1 MAGQEDEMEEP
12 FDEGRASGADLE
24 AHPIDAS
31 IREEIL
37 RKLQAVEAEHEVR
50 VLYACESGSRGW
62 GFASP
67 DSDYD
72 VRFIFVRPSREYLR
86 VSPVR
91 DVIEEVPGPVFDVN
105 GWDVR
110 KALQLLAKGNAT
122 LVEWLS
128 SPVVYRQDASF
139 VERLREVSAAVHQP
153 VRAFH
158 HYYAMGRGNYREYL
172 QGDQVR
178 AKKYLYVL
186 RPLLAAKWVLD
197 RPDAPPMAFESL
209 VRELVNEPAVLQDI
223 EDLLVLKRRSG
234 EQEWLP
240 ARPVLN
246 AFLDRLLQELSK
258 AEPSVGEPAMHLLDH
273 LLAETVLGTATTR
286 SGGRL
291 AIADC

>member
-1 MAGQEDEMEEP
+1 MQRRQEDEMEEP
-12 FDEGRASGADLE
+12 FDEPPADGAVSQ
-24 AHPIDAS
+24 AHPIDPR
-31 IREEIL
+31 IREQVL
-37 RKLQAVEAEHEVR
+37 QKLSAVETEHDVR

-72 VRFIFVRPSREYLR
+72 VRFIFVRPARDYLR
-86 VSPVR
+86 VTPVR

-128 SPVVYRQDASF
+128 SPVVYRQDERF
-139 VERLREVSAAVHQP
+139 VARLREVAAAVYQP
-153 VRAFH
+153 VRSFH
-158 HYYAMGRGNYREYL
+158 HYHAMARGNFREYL
-172 QGDQVR
+172 QGEQVR

-186 RPLLAAKWVLD
+186 RPLLAARWVLQ
-197 RPDAPPMAFESL
+197 RPEAPPMAFETL
-209 VRELVNEPAVLQDI
+209 VRKLVDDPAVLQEI
-223 EDLLVLKRRSG
+223 EALLALKRRSG

-246 AFLDRLLQELSK
+246 AYLASLLQRLEQ
-258 AEPSVGEPAMHLLDH
+258 AIPHVGETDMTLLDQ
-273 LLAETVLGTATTR
+273 LLAETVLGA
-286 SGGRL
+286 G
-291 AIADC
+291 AP

>member
-1 MAGQEDEMEEP
+1 MEEP
-12 FDEGRASGADLE
+12 FHDDDRASGPEPE
-24 AHPIDAS
+24 AHPIDPA
-31 IREEIL
+31 IRAQVLDKL
-37 RKLQAVEAEHEVR
+37 RAVERDHQVR

-72 VRFIFVRPSREYLR
+72 VRFIFVRPAREYLR
-86 VSPVR
+86 VTPVR

-128 SPVVYRQDASF
+128 SPVVYLQDARF
-139 VERLREVSAAVHQP
+139 VARLREVAAAMHRP

-158 HYYAMGRGNYREYL
+158 HYHSMGHGTHREHL

-186 RPLLAAKWVLD
+186 RPLLAARWVLT
-197 RPDAPPMAFESL
+197 RPDAPPMAFEHL
-209 VRELVNEPAVLQDI
+209 VREMVAEPAVRQEI
-223 EDLLVLKRRSG
+223 AELLALKRRSG
-234 EQEWLP
+234 EQQWLP

-246 AFLDRLLQELSK
+246 AFLDGLMAELAEANPLL
-258 AEPSVGEPAMHLLDH
+258 GEADLGLLDD
-273 LLAETVLGTATTR
+273 LLAETVLGEAGQA
-286 SGGRL
+286 S
-291 AIADC
+291 D

>member
-1 MAGQEDEMEEP
+1 MAEQEDEVGEP
-12 FDEGRASGADLE
+12 FNEGRASVAMLE
-24 AHPIDAS
+24 AHPIDPG

-37 RKLQAVEAEHEVR
+37 RKLQTVEVEHGVR

-72 VRFIFVRPSREYLR
+72 VRFIFVRPPREYLR
-86 VSPVR
+86 VTPVR

-110 KALQLLAKGNAT
+110 KALHLLAKGNAT
-122 LVEWLS
+122 LVEWMS
-128 SPVVYRQDASF
+128 SPVVYRQEGRF
-139 VERLREVSAAVHQP
+139 VKRLREVAEAVYQP
-153 VRAFH
+153 VRSFH

-172 QGDQVR
+172 RGEQVR

-186 RPLLAAKWVLD
+186 RPLLAAKWVLE

-209 VRELVNEPAVLQDI
+209 ARELVSEAAVLQDI
-223 EDLLVLKRRSG
+223 EDLLALKRRSG

-240 ARPVLN
+240 ARPTLN
-246 AFLDRLLQELSK
+246 AFLDGLLQELSQ
-258 AEPSVGEPAMHLLDH
+258 AEPSVGTPAMHLLDD
-273 LLAETVLGTATTR
+273 LLADTVMGLP
-286 SGGRL
+286 
-291 AIADC
+291 